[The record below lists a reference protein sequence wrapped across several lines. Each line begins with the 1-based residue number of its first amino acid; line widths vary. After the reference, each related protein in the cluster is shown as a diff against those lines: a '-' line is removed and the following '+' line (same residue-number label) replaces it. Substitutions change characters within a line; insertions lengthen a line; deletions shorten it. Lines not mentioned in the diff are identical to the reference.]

1 MDGTNTA
8 LLALVDVR
16 AALDESGLDA
26 SDLQIARHATQR
38 LFEIVHEQRVASA
51 ELKPHW
57 EALRRFADSVPAV
70 CKLGSVLK
78 CA

>member
-16 AALDESGLDA
+16 AALDESALGA
-26 SDLQIARHATQR
+26 SDLRIARHTTQR
-38 LFEIVHEQRVASA
+38 LFEIVHGQGVASA

-57 EALRRFADSVPAV
+57 ETLQRFAAIVPAV
-70 CKLGSVLK
+70 CKLQPLLK